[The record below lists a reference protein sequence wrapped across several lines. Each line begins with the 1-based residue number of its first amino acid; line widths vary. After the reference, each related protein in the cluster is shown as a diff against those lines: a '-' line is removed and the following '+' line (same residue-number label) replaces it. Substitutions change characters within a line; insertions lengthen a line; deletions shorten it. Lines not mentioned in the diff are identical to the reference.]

1 MRIVVNPLAST
12 AAYSEREALV
22 VSVASARAAMEEI
35 RRWPGYQQTPLRV
48 LGQWARDLHLSQIL
62 YKDESSRLQQGS
74 FKILGG
80 AYAAMV
86 KLRGAGASSDTTL
99 CCATDG
105 NHGRSVAFAAMR
117 FGCKCVVFMHERAS
131 SAKAAAITALGARV
145 VRVKGTYDDSIRHAH
160 ATAEREGWLLVP
172 DTSED
177 ELDPTTRLVMQGY
190 GVMVL
195 EIMEQLGGSAPPTH
209 VMLQGGV
216 GGLAAAVSG
225 LFAEIF
231 GAHRPKVI
239 VVEPESA
246 ACLLESALRLR
257 PSKVGGDLVTAMEML
272 SAGEASPVAWPILQR
287 RADVFLAI
295 EDAAAIDAARNL
307 SAGIDPTSTINAGVS
322 GAAGLAG
329 LSEVMKVP
337 ELAAALRLDAGA
349 RVLVIGTEERTVEA
363 VR

>member
-1 MRIVVNPLAST
+1 MRIAVNPLAST

-22 VSVASARAAMEEI
+22 VSIASARAALAEV
-35 RRWPGYQQTPLRV
+35 RRWPGYQQTPLRA
-48 LGQWARDLHLSQIL
+48 LDPWARDLGLGQIL
-62 YKDESSRLQQGS
+62 YKDESTRLEQGS

-80 AYAAMV
+80 AYAATV
-86 KLRGAGASSDTTL
+86 KLRETGASPDTTL

-105 NHGRSVAFAAMR
+105 NHGRSVAFAARR
-117 FGCKCVVFMHERAS
+117 FGCKCVVFMHERAPT
-131 SAKAAAITALGARV
+131 AKAAAITALGARV
-145 VRVKGTYDDSIRHAH
+145 VLVQGTYDDSIRHAH
-160 ATAEREGWLLVP
+160 AVAEKEGWLLVP

-195 EIMEQLGGSAPPTH
+195 EIMEQLGNNAPPTH

-225 LFAEIF
+225 LFAELF

-246 ACLLESALRLR
+246 ACLLESALRLK
-257 PSKVGGDLVTAMEML
+257 PSKVDGDLVTAMEML

-295 EDAAAIDAARNL
+295 DDAAATGVARNL
-307 SAGIDPTSTINAGVS
+307 SAGGGVTPTINAGVS

-329 LSEVMKVP
+329 LSEVMKIP
-337 ELAAALRLDAGA
+337 ALAAALRLDAGS
-349 RVLVIGTEERTVEA
+349 RVLVFGTEERTVEPA
-363 VR
+363 R

>member
-1 MRIVVNPLAST
+1 MLFR
-12 AAYSEREALV
+12 
-22 VSVASARAAMEEI
+22 SAEE
-35 RRWPGYQQTPLRV
+35 
-48 LGQWARDLHLSQIL
+48 
-62 YKDESSRLQQGS
+62 
-74 FKILGG
+74 
-80 AYAAMV
+80 
-86 KLRGAGASSDTTL
+86 
-99 CCATDG
+99 
-105 NHGRSVAFAAMR
+105 
-117 FGCKCVVFMHERAS
+117 
-131 SAKAAAITALGARV
+131 
-145 VRVKGTYDDSIRHAH
+145 
-160 ATAEREGWLLVP
+160 EGWLLVP

-195 EIMEQLGGSAPPTH
+195 EIMEQLGGAAPPTH

-231 GAHRPKVI
+231 GANRPKVI

-257 PSKVGGDLVTAMEML
+257 PSKVGGDLVTSMEML
-272 SAGEASPVAWPILQR
+272 SAGEASPVAWPILRR

-295 EDAAAIDAARNL
+295 DDAAAIDAARDL
-307 SAGIDPTSTINAGVS
+307 SAGIGPTPTINVGIS

-337 ELAAALRLDAGA
+337 ELAAALRLDASA
-349 RVLVIGTEERTVEA
+349 RVLVIGTEERTVEPI
-363 VR
+363 R

>member
-22 VSVASARAAMEEI
+22 VSVASARTAMEEI
-35 RRWPGYQQTPLRV
+35 RRWPGYQQTPLRA
-48 LGQWARDLHLSQIL
+48 LSSCARDLGLGQIF

-80 AYAAMV
+80 AYAATI
-86 KLRGAGASSDTTL
+86 KLRETGASSDTTL

-105 NHGRSVAFAAMR
+105 NHGRSVAFAAKR

-131 SAKAAAITALGARV
+131 SAKAAAIAALGARV
-145 VRVKGTYDDSIRHAH
+145 VRVQGTYDDSIRHAH
-160 ATAEREGWLLVP
+160 AVAENEGWLLVP

-195 EIMEQLGGSAPPTH
+195 EIMEQLGSNAPPTH

-225 LFAEIF
+225 LFAEVF

-246 ACLLESALRLR
+246 ACLLESALRLK
-257 PSKVGGDLVTAMEML
+257 PSKVDGDLVTAMEML

-295 EDAAAIDAARNL
+295 DDAAATAAARSL
-307 SAGIDPTSTINAGVS
+307 SAGGSATPAVSVGIS

-329 LSEVMKVP
+329 LREVMKIP
-337 ELAAALRLDAGA
+337 ELAAALQLNASS
-349 RVLVIGTEERTVEA
+349 RVLVFGTEERTVEP